1 MFQYSIKRK
10 QSPKFSVSVSFVHSI
25 FVQNQKLKID
35 VNFLFFQICNQKK
48 YESAKSKIFDIFPLG
63 RILKHNAYF
72 YFNPVKNEKKN
83 QTERQLYFSDNVA
96 VCGMA

>member
-1 MFQYSIKRK
+1 M
-10 QSPKFSVSVSFVHSI
+10 SI
-25 FVQNQKLKID
+25 FY
-35 VNFLFFQICNQKK
+35 FFKFVIRKK

-72 YFNPVKNEKKN
+72 YFNPVKNEEKN

-96 VCGMA
+96 VCGVA